1 MDDKLLAALASRC
14 DYIPCEIG
22 VCPYHTAIAELSRL
36 EAETERLRAE
46 LDVAVLM
53 LTHAND
59 DPVETGRV
67 RDHIG
72 REAARG

>member
-36 EAETERLRAE
+36 EAEVKRLRVE
-46 LDVAVLM
+46 L
-53 LTHAND
+53 
-59 DPVETGRV
+59 E
-67 RDHIG
+67 
-72 REAARG
+72 EARRG

>member
-22 VCPYHTAIAELSRL
+22 VCPYHTAIAELS
-36 EAETERLRAE
+36 RAE

>member
-36 EAETERLRAE
+36 GVEARQA
-46 LDVAVLM
+46 
-53 LTHAND
+53 
-59 DPVETGRV
+59 GRQNGSGSG
-67 RDHIG
+67 DQK
-72 REAARG
+72 